1 MEVVTAD
8 RVWAKS
14 RRVGD
19 ALTGSEISGVVHRD
33 EPVPQATGFVA
44 GQIDVGVVG
53 EGEVMLSSP
62 RSGPGDAET
71 FSGRLA
77 LSQAGFPLSANA
89 EGGMVT
95 ELGLDEPDMADVE
108 ALVVPS
114 ADEVSEAIAE
124 LESSLV
130 DDPVRLYLRE
140 IGKVRLLTGAQERL
154 IGQRM
159 VEGLR
164 AEAHG
169 HTLNSAGLG
178 IGRQLTLIV
187 EDGLAA
193 RRELIEANLR
203 LVVSIAKRF
212 IGRGMNLLDLIQEG
226 NLGLI
231 RAVGK
236 FDHTRGFK
244 FSTYATWW
252 IRQAISRAIADQGR
266 TIRIPVH
273 MVETLNR
280 VIRQQR
286 RLAQEL
292 GREPTDDEIAVEAG
306 LPVDRVRDLLK
317 ISQTPISLDTK
328 RGGDD
333 DSDSVIG
340 EFIPDLSMEAPS
352 DLAVQVMMRDHV
364 AQVLESLSPREADV
378 VRRRF
383 GIDDGLPR
391 TLEEVGRE
399 FNVTRERVRQ
409 IEAKAMRK
417 LRHPSRRRQLEDY
430 LES

>member
-1 MEVVTAD
+1 MPELLGRARLCFRDHFQDPVIP
-8 RVWAKS
+8 
-14 RRVGD
+14 RRLVA
-19 ALTGSEISGVVHRD
+19 ALD
-33 EPVPQATGFVA
+33 
-44 GQIDVGVVG
+44 
-53 EGEVMLSSP
+53 
-62 RSGPGDAET
+62 
-71 FSGRLA
+71 
-77 LSQAGFPLSANA
+77 
-89 EGGMVT
+89 
-95 ELGLDEPDMADVE
+95 
-108 ALVVPS
+108 VPS
-114 ADEVSEAIAE
+114 PDEVSEAIAE

-130 DDPVRLYLRE
+130 GDPVRLYLRE

-159 VEGLR
+159 VEGVR
-164 AEAHG
+164 AEAQG
-169 HTLNSAGLG
+169 HTMTSADLG
-178 IGRQLTLIV
+178 FRRQLTLIV
-187 EDGLAA
+187 EDGLSA

-226 NLGLI
+226 NIGLI
-231 RAVGK
+231 RAVEK

-252 IRQAISRAIADQGR
+252 IRQAMSRAIADQGR

-286 RLAQEL
+286 RLSQEL

-306 LPVDRVRDLLK
+306 VPVDRVRDLLK

-352 DLAVQVMMRDHV
+352 DLAVQGMMREHI

-383 GIDDGLPR
+383 GIDDGLQR

-417 LRHPSRRRQLEDY
+417 LRHPSRSRQLQDY

>member
-1 MEVVTAD
+1 MKVVTPD
-8 RVWAKS
+8 RGGVKGG
-14 RRVGD
+14 RNGD
-19 ALTGSEISGVVHRD
+19 AWMGSAISGVVDRD
-33 EPVPQATGFVA
+33 ETVAQFTGVVVGEIA
-44 GQIDVGVVG
+44 AGVVG
-53 EGEVMLSSP
+53 EGAVMLSSP
-62 RSGPGDAET
+62 LSGPGDPET
-71 FSGRLA
+71 FVGRLA
-77 LSQAGFPLSANA
+77 ISQVGFPVSGVA
-89 EGGMVT
+89 EGGIVP
-95 ELGLDEPDMADVE
+95 ELDLAEPDLAEVA
-108 ALVVPS
+108 ALDVPS
-114 ADEVSEAIAE
+114 PDEVSEAIAE
-124 LESSLV
+124 LENSVV

-159 VEGLR
+159 VEGVR
-164 AEAHG
+164 AEAQG
-169 HTLNSAGLG
+169 HTMTSADLG
-178 IGRQLTLIV
+178 SRRQLTSIV

-226 NLGLI
+226 NIGLI
-231 RAVGK
+231 KAVEK

-252 IRQAISRAIADQGR
+252 IRQAINRAIADQGR

-286 RLAQEL
+286 RLSQEL
-292 GREPTDDEIAVEAG
+292 GREPTDVEIAVEAG
-306 LPVDRVRDLLK
+306 VTVERVRDLLK

-340 EFIPDLSMEAPS
+340 EFIPDLSMDAPS
-352 DLAVQVMMRDHV
+352 DLAVQGMMRDHI

-383 GIDDGLPR
+383 GIDDGLQR

-417 LRHPSRRRQLEDY
+417 LRHPSRSRQLQDY

>member
-1 MEVVTAD
+1 VT
-8 RVWAKS
+8 VG
-14 RRVGD
+14 RVGD
-19 ALTGSEISGVVHRD
+19 GWMASETGGLMHGD
-33 EPVPQATGFVA
+33 EAVSQITGFVVDQA
-44 GQIDVGVVG
+44 NAGVVG
-53 EGEVMLSSP
+53 EGEVMLSRP
-62 RSGPGDAET
+62 LSGPSDPET
-71 FSGRLA
+71 FAGRLA
-77 LSQAGFPLSANA
+77 LSQVGFPVTGSPD
-89 EGGMVT
+89 GVIVT
-95 ELGLDEPDMADVE
+95 ELDLAEPDMAEVA
-108 ALVVPS
+108 ALDGPS
-114 ADEVSEAIAE
+114 PDEVSEAIAE

-159 VEGLR
+159 VEGVR
-164 AEAHG
+164 AEAQG
-169 HTLNSAGLG
+169 HTMTSADLG
-178 IGRQLTLIV
+178 FRRQLTLIV

-226 NLGLI
+226 NIGLI
-231 RAVGK
+231 RAVEK

-286 RLAQEL
+286 RLSQEL

-306 LPVDRVRDLLK
+306 VPVDRVRDLLK

-352 DLAVQVMMRDHV
+352 DLAVQGMMREHI
-364 AQVLESLSPREADV
+364 AQVLESLAPREADV

-383 GIDDGLPR
+383 GIDDGLQR

-417 LRHPSRRRQLEDY
+417 LRHPSRSRQLQDY

>member
-1 MEVVTAD
+1 VP
-8 RVWAKS
+8 
-14 RRVGD
+14 
-19 ALTGSEISGVVHRD
+19 GS
-33 EPVPQATGFVA
+33 
-44 GQIDVGVVG
+44 
-53 EGEVMLSSP
+53 
-62 RSGPGDAET
+62 
-71 FSGRLA
+71 
-77 LSQAGFPLSANA
+77 A
-89 EGGMVT
+89 EGGIGT
-95 ELGLDEPDMADVE
+95 ELDLAEPDMAEVA
-108 ALVVPS
+108 ALDVPS
-114 ADEVSEAIAE
+114 PDEVSEAIAE

-159 VEGLR
+159 VEGVR
-164 AEAHG
+164 AEAQG
-169 HTLNSAGLG
+169 HTMTSADLG
-178 IGRQLTLIV
+178 FRRQLTLIV

-226 NLGLI
+226 NIGLI
-231 RAVGK
+231 RAVEK

-252 IRQAISRAIADQGR
+252 IRQAMSRAIADQGR

-286 RLAQEL
+286 RLSQEL
-292 GREPTDDEIAVEAG
+292 GREPNDDEIAVEAG
-306 LPVDRVRDLLK
+306 VPVDRVRDLLK

-352 DLAVQVMMRDHV
+352 DLAVQGMMREHI

-383 GIDDGLPR
+383 GIDDGLQR

-417 LRHPSRRRQLEDY
+417 LRHPSRSRQLQDY

>member
-1 MEVVTAD
+1 MTVG
-8 RVWAKS
+8 
-14 RRVGD
+14 RVGD
-19 ALTGSEISGVVHRD
+19 GWMASETGGLMHGD
-33 EPVPQATGFVA
+33 EAVSQITGFVVDQA
-44 GQIDVGVVG
+44 TAGVVG
-53 EGEVMLSSP
+53 EVEVMLSRP
-62 RSGPGDAET
+62 LSGPGDPET
-71 FSGRLA
+71 FAGRLA
-77 LSQAGFPLSANA
+77 LSQVGFPVPVSP
-89 EGGMVT
+89 EGGIVT
-95 ELGLDEPDMADVE
+95 ELDLAEPDMAEVA
-108 ALVVPS
+108 ALDVPS
-114 ADEVSEAIAE
+114 PDEVSEAIAE

-159 VEGLR
+159 VEGVR
-164 AEAHG
+164 AEAQG
-169 HTLNSAGLG
+169 HTMASADLG
-178 IGRQLTLIV
+178 SRRQLTPIV

-226 NLGLI
+226 NIGLI
-231 RAVGK
+231 RAVEK

-286 RLAQEL
+286 RLSQEL

-306 LPVDRVRDLLK
+306 VPVDRVRDLLK

-352 DLAVQVMMRDHV
+352 DLAVQGMMREHI

-383 GIDDGLPR
+383 GIDDGLQR

-417 LRHPSRRRQLEDY
+417 LRHPSRSRQLQDY

>member
-1 MEVVTAD
+1 MH
-8 RVWAKS
+8 
-14 RRVGD
+14 GD
-19 ALTGSEISGVVHRD
+19 EAVSQI
-33 EPVPQATGFVA
+33 TGFVVDQA
-44 GQIDVGVVG
+44 NAGVVG
-53 EGEVMLSSP
+53 EGEVMLSRP
-62 RSGPGDAET
+62 LSGPSDPET
-71 FSGRLA
+71 FAGRLA
-77 LSQAGFPLSANA
+77 LSQVGCPVPVSA
-89 EGGMVT
+89 EGGIVT
-95 ELGLDEPDMADVE
+95 ELDLAEPDMAEVA
-108 ALVVPS
+108 ALDVPS
-114 ADEVSEAIAE
+114 PDEVSEAIAE

-130 DDPVRLYLRE
+130 GDPVRLYLRE

-159 VEGLR
+159 VEGVR
-164 AEAHG
+164 AEAQG
-169 HTLNSAGLG
+169 HTMTSAELG
-178 IGRQLTLIV
+178 FRRQLTLIV
-187 EDGLAA
+187 EDGLSA

-226 NLGLI
+226 NIGLI
-231 RAVGK
+231 RAVEK

-252 IRQAISRAIADQGR
+252 IRQAMSRAIADQGR

-286 RLAQEL
+286 RLSQEL

-306 LPVDRVRDLLK
+306 VPVDRVRDLLK

-352 DLAVQVMMRDHV
+352 DLAVQGMMREHI

-383 GIDDGLPR
+383 GIDDGLQR

-417 LRHPSRRRQLEDY
+417 LRHPSRSRQLQDY

>member
-1 MEVVTAD
+1 MKVVTPD
-8 RVWAKS
+8 RGGVKGG
-14 RRVGD
+14 RNGD
-19 ALTGSEISGVVHRD
+19 AWMGSAISGVVDRD
-33 EPVPQATGFVA
+33 ETVAQFTGVVVGEIA
-44 GQIDVGVVG
+44 AGVVG
-53 EGEVMLSSP
+53 EGAVMLSSP
-62 RSGPGDAET
+62 LSGPGDPET
-71 FSGRLA
+71 FVGRLA
-77 LSQAGFPLSANA
+77 ISQVGFPVSGVA
-89 EGGMVT
+89 EGGIVP
-95 ELGLDEPDMADVE
+95 ELDLAEPDLAEVA
-108 ALVVPS
+108 ALDVPS
-114 ADEVSEAIAE
+114 PDEVSEAIAE
-124 LESSLV
+124 LENSVV

-159 VEGLR
+159 VEGVR
-164 AEAHG
+164 AEAQG
-169 HTLNSAGLG
+169 HTMTSADLG
-178 IGRQLTLIV
+178 SRRQLTSIV

-226 NLGLI
+226 NIGLI
-231 RAVGK
+231 KAVEK

-252 IRQAISRAIADQGR
+252 IRQAINRAIADQGR

-286 RLAQEL
+286 RLSQEL
-292 GREPTDDEIAVEAG
+292 GREPTDVEIAVEAG
-306 LPVDRVRDLLK
+306 VTVERVRDLLK

-340 EFIPDLSMEAPS
+340 EFIPDLSMDAPS
-352 DLAVQVMMRDHV
+352 DIAVQGMMRDHI

-383 GIDDGLPR
+383 GIDDGLQR

-417 LRHPSRRRQLEDY
+417 LRHPSRSRQLQDY

>member
-1 MEVVTAD
+1 
-8 RVWAKS
+8 
-14 RRVGD
+14 
-19 ALTGSEISGVVHRD
+19 
-33 EPVPQATGFVA
+33 
-44 GQIDVGVVG
+44 
-53 EGEVMLSSP
+53 
-62 RSGPGDAET
+62 
-71 FSGRLA
+71 
-77 LSQAGFPLSANA
+77 
-89 EGGMVT
+89 
-95 ELGLDEPDMADVE
+95 
-108 ALVVPS
+108 
-114 ADEVSEAIAE
+114 
-124 LESSLV
+124 
-130 DDPVRLYLRE
+130 
-140 IGKVRLLTGAQERL
+140 
-154 IGQRM
+154 
-159 VEGLR
+159 
-164 AEAHG
+164 
-169 HTLNSAGLG
+169 
-178 IGRQLTLIV
+178 
-187 EDGLAA
+187 
-193 RRELIEANLR
+193 
-203 LVVSIAKRF
+203 
-212 IGRGMNLLDLIQEG
+212 MNLLDLIQEG
-226 NLGLI
+226 NIGLI
-231 RAVGK
+231 RAVEK

-286 RLAQEL
+286 RLSQEL

-306 LPVDRVRDLLK
+306 VPVDRVRDLLK

-352 DLAVQVMMRDHV
+352 DLAVQGMMREHI

-383 GIDDGLPR
+383 GIDDGLQR

-417 LRHPSRRRQLEDY
+417 LRHPSRSRQLQDY

>member
-1 MEVVTAD
+1 MVTPDCVRANGGRD
-8 RVWAKS
+8 GEAWAAS
-14 RRVGD
+14 D
-19 ALTGSEISGVVHRD
+19 INGVVHGD
-33 EPVPQATGFVA
+33 EPVRQFTGFVV
-44 GQIDVGVVG
+44 GQSAAGVVG
-53 EGEVMLSSP
+53 EGVVMLSSP
-62 RSGPGDAET
+62 LSGPVDPET
-71 FSGRLA
+71 FVGRVA
-77 LSQAGFPLSANA
+77 ISQVGFNVPGIA
-89 EGGMVT
+89 EGGIVT
-95 ELGLDEPDMADVE
+95 GLDLAEPDLAEVA
-108 ALVVPS
+108 ALEVPS
-114 ADEVSEAIAE
+114 PDEVSEAIAE
-124 LESSLV
+124 LENSLV
-130 DDPVRLYLRE
+130 DDPVRQYLRE
-140 IGKVRLLTGAQERL
+140 IGKVQLLTGAQERL

-159 VEGLR
+159 VEGVR
-164 AEAHG
+164 AEAQR
-169 HTLNSAGLG
+169 HTMTSADLG
-178 IGRQLTLIV
+178 IRMQLTLIV

-226 NLGLI
+226 NIGLI
-231 RAVGK
+231 RAVEK

-252 IRQAISRAIADQGR
+252 IRQAINRAIADQGR

-286 RLAQEL
+286 RLSQEL

-306 LPVDRVRDLLK
+306 VTVERVRDLLK
-317 ISQTPISLDTK
+317 ISQNPISLDTK

-340 EFIPDLSMEAPS
+340 EFIPDLSMDAPS
-352 DLAVQVMMRDHV
+352 DLAVQGMMRDHI

-383 GIDDGLPR
+383 GIDDGLQR

-417 LRHPSRRRQLEDY
+417 LRHPSRSRQLQDY

>member
-1 MEVVTAD
+1 MKVVTPD
-8 RVWAKS
+8 RAGAKGG
-14 RRVGD
+14 RDGD
-19 ALTGSEISGVVHRD
+19 AWLGSAISGVVDRD
-33 EPVPQATGFVA
+33 ETVAQFTGVVVGEIA
-44 GQIDVGVVG
+44 AGVVG
-53 EGEVMLSSP
+53 EGAVMLSSP
-62 RSGPGDAET
+62 PSGPGDPET
-71 FSGRLA
+71 FVGRLA
-77 LSQAGFPLSANA
+77 ISQTGFPVSGVA
-89 EGGMVT
+89 EGGIVS
-95 ELGLDEPDMADVE
+95 ELDLAEPDLAEVA
-108 ALVVPS
+108 ALDVPS
-114 ADEVSEAIAE
+114 PDEVFEAIAE
-124 LESSLV
+124 LENSLV

-159 VEGLR
+159 VEGVR
-164 AEAHG
+164 AEAQS
-169 HTLNSAGLG
+169 HTMTSADLG
-178 IGRQLTLIV
+178 SRRQLTLIL

-212 IGRGMNLLDLIQEG
+212 IGRGMSLLDLIQEG
-226 NLGLI
+226 NIGLI
-231 RAVGK
+231 RAVEK

-252 IRQAISRAIADQGR
+252 IRQAINRAIADQGR

-286 RLAQEL
+286 RLSQEL

-306 LPVDRVRDLLK
+306 VTVDRVRDLLK

-340 EFIPDLSMEAPS
+340 EFIPDLSMDAPS
-352 DLAVQVMMRDHV
+352 DIAVQGMMRDHI

-383 GIDDGLPR
+383 GIDDGLQR

-417 LRHPSRRRQLEDY
+417 LRHPSRSRQLQDY

>member
-1 MEVVTAD
+1 MT
-8 RVWAKS
+8 
-14 RRVGD
+14 
-19 ALTGSEISGVVHRD
+19 
-33 EPVPQATGFVA
+33 
-44 GQIDVGVVG
+44 
-53 EGEVMLSSP
+53 
-62 RSGPGDAET
+62 
-71 FSGRLA
+71 
-77 LSQAGFPLSANA
+77 
-89 EGGMVT
+89 
-95 ELGLDEPDMADVE
+95 
-108 ALVVPS
+108 S
-114 ADEVSEAIAE
+114 AD
-124 LESSLV
+124 
-130 DDPVRLYLRE
+130 
-140 IGKVRLLTGAQERL
+140 
-154 IGQRM
+154 
-159 VEGLR
+159 
-164 AEAHG
+164 
-169 HTLNSAGLG
+169 LG
-178 IGRQLTLIV
+178 FRRQLTLIV

-226 NLGLI
+226 NIGLI
-231 RAVGK
+231 RAVEK

-286 RLAQEL
+286 RLSQEL

-306 LPVDRVRDLLK
+306 VPVDRVRDLLK

-340 EFIPDLSMEAPS
+340 EFIPDLTMEAPS
-352 DLAVQVMMRDHV
+352 DLAVQGMMREHI

-383 GIDDGLPR
+383 GIDDGLQR

-417 LRHPSRRRQLEDY
+417 LRHPSRSRQLQDY

>member
-1 MEVVTAD
+1 
-8 RVWAKS
+8 
-14 RRVGD
+14 
-19 ALTGSEISGVVHRD
+19 
-33 EPVPQATGFVA
+33 
-44 GQIDVGVVG
+44 
-53 EGEVMLSSP
+53 
-62 RSGPGDAET
+62 
-71 FSGRLA
+71 
-77 LSQAGFPLSANA
+77 
-89 EGGMVT
+89 
-95 ELGLDEPDMADVE
+95 
-108 ALVVPS
+108 
-114 ADEVSEAIAE
+114 
-124 LESSLV
+124 
-130 DDPVRLYLRE
+130 
-140 IGKVRLLTGAQERL
+140 
-154 IGQRM
+154 
-159 VEGLR
+159 
-164 AEAHG
+164 
-169 HTLNSAGLG
+169 
-178 IGRQLTLIV
+178 
-187 EDGLAA
+187 
-193 RRELIEANLR
+193 LR

-226 NLGLI
+226 NIGLI
-231 RAVGK
+231 RAVEK

-252 IRQAISRAIADQGR
+252 IRQAMSRAIADQGR

-286 RLAQEL
+286 RLSQEL
-292 GREPTDDEIAVEAG
+292 GREPNDDEIAVEAG
-306 LPVDRVRDLLK
+306 VPVDRVRDLLK

-352 DLAVQVMMRDHV
+352 DLAVQGMMREHI

-383 GIDDGLPR
+383 GIDDGLQR

-409 IEAKAMRK
+409 SEAKAMRK
-417 LRHPSRRRQLEDY
+417 LRHPSRSRQLQDY